1 MRVFD
6 FGGETE
12 CKTIEELNELLNK
25 RYENNSNELELYGS
39 ENYPFMTI
47 LVVDKWA
54 CIHFFKDEDDCGHY
68 AFCDENTLDKDGY
81 TIFYTGSATVETRN
95 FKPNGNSIFFSC
107 RSSSRFLLNTKN
119 V

>member
-39 ENYPFMTI
+39 ENYP
-47 LVVDKWA
+47 L
-54 CIHFFKDEDDCGHY
+54 
-68 AFCDENTLDKDGY
+68 
-81 TIFYTGSATVETRN
+81 
-95 FKPNGNSIFFSC
+95 
-107 RSSSRFLLNTKN
+107 
-119 V
+119 